1 MRIYAKIFCK
11 IKKNTIFAREKCVYT
26 QKSFHTMI
34 IERNS
39 YLNKLTNHRHNGM
52 IKVITGIRRSGK
64 SFLLFRLFKK
74 FLTDEGID
82 DEHIIEMAF
91 DDFGNRQYR
100 NPEVF
105 YDYVK
110 KRINDGRMYYL
121 LLDEVQLMDNFV
133 DVLNGFLYMNNVDVY
148 VTGSNARFLSK
159 DIITEFRGRGDQI
172 HISPLSFREFMTVFQ
187 GSKEDGWAAYL
198 RYGGLPPV
206 VLQPTDEEREKLL
219 HSLIN
224 ETYLIDILNR
234 NRIKNDAELAELFQI
249 LASSIGA
256 LTNPQKLSNTFKSVK
271 KVSISTTT
279 LKNYID
285 YLSEA
290 FLIEPSNRYD
300 VKGKKYIS
308 TPLKYYFTDM
318 GLRNALLNFRQYE
331 ETHLM
336 ENAIYNELRLRGWNV
351 DVGAVIV
358 NTRNEKGTS
367 ERKQLEIDFVCN
379 KGSKR
384 CYIQSALSLPD
395 QEKMQQ
401 ETNSLLRI
409 NDSFQKTVITGGNAK
424 PWTDN
429 NGIQFLNIYDFLLG
443 DLFE

>member
-1 MRIYAKIFCK
+1 
-11 IKKNTIFAREKCVYT
+11 
-26 QKSFHTMI
+26 MI

-336 ENAIYNELRLRGWNV
+336 ENAIYNELRLRRWNV

-409 NDSFQKTVITGGNAK
+409 DDSFQKTVITGGNAK

>member
-1 MRIYAKIFCK
+1 MQE
-11 IKKNTIFAREKCVYT
+11 KNAYIRKNPL
-26 QKSFHTMI
+26 QTMI
-34 IERNS
+34 IERNL
-39 YLNKLTNHRHNGM
+39 YLNQLVSHRHNGM
-52 IKVITGIRRSGK
+52 VKVITGIRRSGK

-74 FLTDEGID
+74 YLTNEGVDE
-82 DEHIIEMAF
+82 EHIIEMAF
-91 DDFGNRQYR
+91 DDFGNISYR

-105 YDYVK
+105 YEYVK
-110 KRINDGRMYYL
+110 RRISDGRTYYL
-121 LLDEVQLMDNFV
+121 LLDEVQLLDKFV
-133 DVLNGFLYMNNVDVY
+133 DVLNGFLYMGNVDVY

-172 HISPLSFREFMTVFQ
+172 HVSPLSFREFMTAYQ
-187 GSKEDGWAAYL
+187 GSKEDGWSTYL

-206 VLQPTDEEREKLL
+206 ALQPTDEEREKLL
-219 HSLIN
+219 HNLIK
-224 ETYLIDILNR
+224 ETYLIDIKNR
-234 NRIKNDAELAELFQI
+234 NKIKNDSELAELFQI
-249 LASSIGA
+249 LASSIGG
-256 LTNPQKLSNTFKSVK
+256 LTNIQKLSNTFKSVK
-271 KVSISTTT
+271 KVSITPTT

-285 YLSEA
+285 HLSEA

-308 TPLKYYFTDM
+308 TPLKYYFTDL
-318 GLRNALLNFRQYE
+318 GLRNASLNFRQYE

-351 DVGAVIV
+351 DVGTVIV

-379 KGSKR
+379 KGSNR

-395 QEKMQQ
+395 QEKIKQ

-409 NDSFQKTVITGGNAK
+409 DDSFKKMVIIGGNAK
-424 PWTDN
+424 PWMDD
-429 NGIQFLNIYDFLLG
+429 NGIQFLNIYDFMLNNE
-443 DLFE
+443 D